1 MKKIILTFIIL
12 ITISSCNIEKRL
24 YRPGYNVDWN
34 HNSLSK
40 KSVES
45 TEETLVAPL
54 EKEKVEKNI
63 ITLTESKSQDDILD
77 QPNDLLNNSQE
88 VVFAE
93 NQSSSFDESE
103 LTETNCDIILC
114 KNGDEIESK
123 VIEIGTNEIKYKK
136 CSYQDGPTLIIKCS
150 DVLMIK
156 YPNGTKDMIKS
167 QDNNKSNENQT
178 TSGKSQ
184 LVAFILCFFLGALG
198 IHRFYLGHIG
208 IGILE
213 LLTGGFFGILWLIDL
228 IRILTGG
235 LKPRKGD
242 YEDQL

>member
-12 ITISSCNIEKRL
+12 ITISSCTIEKRL

-45 TEETLVAPL
+45 NEETFVSFPE
-54 EKEKVEKNI
+54 EKKIEKNNI
-63 ITLTESKSQDDILD
+63 KLTEDNSQDDIVD
-77 QPNDLLNNSQE
+77 QSNELLNNSQE
-88 VVFAE
+88 VIFTE
-93 NQSSSFDESE
+93 NQLSSFNESD
-103 LTETNCDIILC
+103 LPETNCDIILC

-123 VIEIGTNEIKYKK
+123 VLEIGTNEIKYKK
-136 CSYQDGPTLIIKCS
+136 CSYQDGPTLIIKSS

-167 QDNNKSNENQT
+167 QDNNKSNENHT

-198 IHRFYLGHIG
+198 IHRFYLGYVG

-235 LKPRKGD
+235 LKPQKGD